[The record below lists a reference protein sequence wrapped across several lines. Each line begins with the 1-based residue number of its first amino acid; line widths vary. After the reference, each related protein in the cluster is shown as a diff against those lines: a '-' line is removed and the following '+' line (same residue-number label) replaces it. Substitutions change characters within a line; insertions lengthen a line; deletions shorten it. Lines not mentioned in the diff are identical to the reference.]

1 MQRIEPETVSHNA
14 NVVSRWRSRLKVF
27 SKFALRVVTLWVKI
41 CSDFDHDLSKQ
52 RVNSPAH
59 LANFDLLLQ
68 FNFNG
73 TDVEIV
79 TQEIQKQMTA
89 RIVMRSSFRRCYG
102 LLAVARERIG
112 K

>member
-1 MQRIEPETVSHNA
+1 SVSHDA
-14 NVVSRWRSRLKVF
+14 DVVSGSRSRRKVF
-27 SKFALRVVTLWVKI
+27 CKFALRIVALCVKI
-41 CSDFDHDLSKQ
+41 CFDFDNDMSKQ